1 MSHGLDLLHQFSG
14 EESPGESVVQATIQL
29 FTDKL
34 KASKPSMAEGFTKAA
49 VESVLPADIVVQAC
63 CRRIIRAVE
72 AVSEAKQVHAAP
84 HAGAARLS
92 AGGLANLL
100 APVKSA
106 DVASLLNKASLK
118 GLAFSVQ
125 AEQGLW
131 SAMQSHTDEAQ
142 VATGTPSFSLI

>member
-72 AVSEAKQVHAAP
+72 AVSKAKQVHAAP
-84 HAGAARLS
+84 QPAATHAGVARLS

-100 APVKSA
+100 APVESA
-106 DVASLLNKASLK
+106 DVASLLESALSLT
-118 GLAFSVQ
+118 A
-125 AEQGLW
+125 
-131 SAMQSHTDEAQ
+131 
-142 VATGTPSFSLI
+142 ATYRLIACCNFP